1 MPRLVDTLSKEQ
13 ITSLLD
19 RGVNPYQLGSVP
31 QKDMP
36 YTSAGASQLQ
46 GIGVDNLRRGLL
58 GTNISEVSPTSG
70 KYTGRSYI
78 LMNRNQSPQEF
89 KTTLS
94 HEMEHALA
102 AQGLEPQGRTINT
115 EWDKLSGD
123 HPTSDRSSVI
133 KRIAQHAPYLQSKWG
148 LDPENAYFSS
158 KIKGANPSL
167 LEEQFATLSSLEQ
180 DKNKRLT
187 DDPYVRENIFVTP
200 EQRAAYNALTGLR
213 QTRLDAKDLPPYT
226 PQPDKSD
233 PTMMDRVKS
242 LFGYAN
248 GGYIPQAGNSKLI

>member
-1 MPRLVDTLSKEQ
+1 MPRLVDALTKEQ

-19 RGVNPYQLGSVP
+19 RGVNPYQLGAVS

-36 YTSAGASQLQ
+36 YTSAGATQLQ
-46 GIGVDNLRRGLL
+46 GIGVDSLNRGLL
-58 GTNISEVSPTSG
+58 GVNISEVNPTG
-70 KYTGRSYI
+70 AGYTGRSYV
-78 LMNRNQSPQEF
+78 LMNRDQSPKEF
-89 KTTLS
+89 KNTLA

-102 AQGLEPQGRTINT
+102 AQGLEPQGRTINK

-123 HPTSDRSSVI
+123 HPTSDRSSLV
-133 KRIAQHAPYLQSKWG
+133 KRLAEHAPYLQEKWG
-148 LDPENAYFSS
+148 LDPEAGYFSS
-158 KIKGANPSL
+158 KIKGANPNL
-167 LEEQFATLSSLEQ
+167 LEEQFASLSALEQ
-180 DKNKRLT
+180 EKNKRLT
-187 DDPYVRENIFVTP
+187 DDPYVRKHIFVTP

-213 QTRLDAKDLPPYT
+213 QSRLDAKDLPPYT

-248 GGYIPQAGNSKLI
+248 GGYIPNAGNNKLI